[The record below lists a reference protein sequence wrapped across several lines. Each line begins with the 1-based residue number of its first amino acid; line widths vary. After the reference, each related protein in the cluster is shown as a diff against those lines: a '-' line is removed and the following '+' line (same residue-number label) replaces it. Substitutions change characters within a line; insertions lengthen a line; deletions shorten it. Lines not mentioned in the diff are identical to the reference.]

1 MAYLK
6 ITDIDGKEHELQVI
20 NEDRDILIS
29 RGFGKFLFFKE
40 MENSAIE
47 DYLDKIS
54 DLKYEVERMR
64 MQISNLPMMRQ
75 QTLNDEIAEL
85 KKEVS
90 IYKERAEI
98 IIPGM
103 K

>member
-20 NEDRDILIS
+20 NEDRDVLVS
-29 RGFGKFLFFKE
+29 RGFGKFLSFKE

-54 DLKYEVERMR
+54 DLKYEVEDANAD
-64 MQISNLPMMRQ
+64 IKSA
-75 QTLNDEIAEL
+75 NDEIAEL
-85 KKEVS
+85 KEEVS

>member
-20 NEDRDILIS
+20 NEDRDVLIS
-29 RGFGKFLFFKE
+29 RGFGKFLSFKE

-54 DLKYEVERMR
+54 DLECEVEEANAY
-64 MQISNLPMMRQ
+64 IKFANDEIADI
-75 QTLNDEIAEL
+75 NDEIAEL

-90 IYKERAEI
+90 I
-98 IIPGM
+98 
-103 K
+103 

>member
-20 NEDRDILIS
+20 NEDRDVLIS
-29 RGFGKFLFFKE
+29 RGFGKFLSFKE
-40 MENSAIE
+40 IIE

-54 DLKYEVERMR
+54 D
-64 MQISNLPMMRQ
+64 
-75 QTLNDEIAEL
+75 L